1 MNYYAQQ
8 NKIDPLIIHIL
19 LDPRVQQFRKN

>member
-1 MNYYAQQ
+1 MNYYAQK

-19 LDPRVQQFRKN
+19 LDSRVQKFRKN